1 MDRRRRSKRRAWRA
15 VDSGVAVVAVS
26 LARMHGICNG
36 CDDQAT
42 KRGLMGNGPWLPG
55 PVAILLLTLLD
66 SFTIVSNTDD
76 IPYHLFSLSS
86 YTGSEECERV
96 EVLDI
101 GSDTNGIKYRVKA

>member
-1 MDRRRRSKRRAWRA
+1 MVLSSEFIGDGRAGEAGEDDDEDEVVTSTRPRAGARRGSMDRRRRSKRRAWRA

-55 PVAILLLTLLD
+55 PG
-66 SFTIVSNTDD
+66 
-76 IPYHLFSLSS
+76 H
-86 YTGSEECERV
+86 
-96 EVLDI
+96 
-101 GSDTNGIKYRVKA
+101 